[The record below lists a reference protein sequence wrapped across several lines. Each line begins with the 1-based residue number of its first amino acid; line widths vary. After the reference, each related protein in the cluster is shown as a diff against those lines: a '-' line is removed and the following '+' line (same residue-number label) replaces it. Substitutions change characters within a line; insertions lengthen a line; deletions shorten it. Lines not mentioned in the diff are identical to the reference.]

1 MKNLSNEINSL
12 KILLDQALEKL
23 RNVNDLNFDE
33 NLNAAKTLMENY
45 NLLKLQLKNTYPI
58 EQLVS
63 YNILLVDITKQIQE
77 TFDNLYTDRKNKFA
91 EVGKQIAILKNKAK
105 LTNYYR

>member
-1 MKNLSNEINSL
+1 MKNLSDEINSL
-12 KILLDQALEKL
+12 KILLDQALGKL

-33 NLNAAKTLMENY
+33 NLNAAKTLMGNY

-105 LTNYYR
+105 LINYYR

>member
-1 MKNLSNEINSL
+1 MKNLSDEINSL